1 MIKELYFKYKEII
14 NYLIFGFLTT
24 IVSVITYVL
33 FANLL
38 FTEKTD
44 ITVQISNVLS
54 WIIAVLFAFITNKLF
69 VFESKSKDK
78 KLVSKEITNFFFFR
92 IVSLG
97 IEMVIMYVFVDLL
110 SINDLITKVI
120 AQVIVIL
127 SNYIFSK
134 VFVFKKNN

>member
-1 MIKELYFKYKEII
+1 MLNRIYKKYKEII
-14 NYLIFGFLTT
+14 NYLIFGGLTT
-24 IVSVITYVL
+24 LVSIGTY
-33 FANLL
+33 AL
-38 FTEKTD
+38 FTKLFNID
-44 ITVQISNVLS
+44 YLVSNVLS

-78 KLVSKEITNFFFFR
+78 KQVSKEMINFFFFR
-92 IVSLG
+92 VVSLG
-97 IEMVIMYVFVDLL
+97 IEMVIMYTFVDLL
-110 SINDLITKVI
+110 SFNDLITKVI

>member
-1 MIKELYFKYKEII
+1 MLSSLYKKYKEII
-14 NYLIFGFLTT
+14 NYLIFGGLTT
-24 IVSVITYVL
+24 LVSIGTY
-33 FANLL
+33 AI
-38 FTEKTD
+38 FTKIFNID
-44 ITVQISNVLS
+44 YLISNVLS

-97 IEMVIMYVFVDLL
+97 IEMVIMYTFVDLL
-110 SINDLITKVI
+110 SINDLIMKVI